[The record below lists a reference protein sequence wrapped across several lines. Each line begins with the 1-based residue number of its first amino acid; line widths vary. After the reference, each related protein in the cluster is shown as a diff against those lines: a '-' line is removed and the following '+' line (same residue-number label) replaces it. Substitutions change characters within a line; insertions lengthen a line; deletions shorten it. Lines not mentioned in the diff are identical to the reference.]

1 MKKRCAPRRDTLVF
15 LGACAGVLAAG
26 MALVGAAGLSPPG
39 RQVDSRAA
47 LPVYSALGA
56 ESADVQ
62 FWPWQLWEEA
72 SDTEN
77 GIYPWLEASGELAA
91 PWLDLFGWGM
101 GQGENASGG
110 QVYMALPEDGD
121 CLYVRGI
128 RFTDT
133 PPQISGLATP
143 NAVQQ
148 ELTAEFAVGYRSSG
162 FAVSCLVYAADGYQN
177 LPEDWQ
183 ETAVQRCREELL
195 YLFNLSNDDQRLQLY
210 QRLNSM
216 LTPYPWA
223 LENVSFPLEP
233 LEEYWQGAGRDQL
246 AGMLSTMQ
254 GMVRA
259 AQYNSLVLYNADGW
273 QEPGESWGCLYNHQT
288 LYVDPMPGE
297 AEMARVL
304 ADVSLDVQ
312 IVPLEKQ
319 VMVLFGWYG
328 GNLALYYDPVLDC
341 FSGYAL
347 QQ

>member
-1 MKKRCAPRRDTLVF
+1 MKKRSAPRRATLAFV
-15 LGACAGVLAAG
+15 GCCAGVLAAG
-26 MALVGAAGLSPPG
+26 MALVGAAGLSTPG
-39 RQVDSRAA
+39 RQVGSRPA

-72 SDTEN
+72 KNTEN
-77 GIYPWLEASGELAA
+77 GAYFWQEASGELAA
-91 PWLDLFGWGM
+91 PWLNLFDWGM
-101 GQGENASGG
+101 GQGANASSG

-121 CLYVRGI
+121 CLYVRAI

-133 PPQISGLATP
+133 PPQIAGLSTP

-148 ELTAEFAVGYRSSG
+148 ELTAEFAAGYRSSG
-162 FAVSCLVYAADGYQN
+162 FAVSCLVYAADGYQD
-177 LPEDWQ
+177 LPGDWR

-195 YLFNLSNDDQRLQLY
+195 YLFNLSNDDQRVQLY
-210 QRLNSM
+210 HRLNSM
-216 LTPYPWA
+216 LTPFPWA
-223 LENVSFPLEP
+223 LEDASFPLGS
-233 LEEYWQGAGRDQL
+233 LEDYWQGAGRGQL
-246 AGMLSTMQ
+246 ADMLGGLQ
-254 GMVRA
+254 GMVRS
-259 AQYNSLVLYNADGW
+259 AQYNSLVLYSDGGW
-273 QEPGESWGCLYNHQT
+273 QEPGESWGCLYNHQP
-288 LYVDPMPGE
+288 LYADPMPGE
-297 AEMARVL
+297 AELARVL

-328 GNLALYYDPVLDC
+328 GNLAVYYDPVLDC

>member
-1 MKKRCAPRRDTLVF
+1 MKKRSAPRR
-15 LGACAGVLAAG
+15 GALAFVGCCTGVLAAG
-26 MALVGAAGLSPPG
+26 MALVGAAGLSAPG
-39 RQVDSRAA
+39 RQVASRAA

-72 SDTEN
+72 KNTEN
-77 GIYPWLEASGELAA
+77 GVSFWQEASGELAS
-91 PWLDLFGWGM
+91 PWLGLFDWGM
-101 GQGENASGG
+101 GRGANASSG

-121 CLYVRGI
+121 CLYVRAI

-133 PPQISGLATP
+133 PPQIAGLSTP
-143 NAVQQ
+143 NAVQR
-148 ELTAEFAVGYRSSG
+148 ELTAEFAAGYRSSG
-162 FAVSCLVYAADGYQN
+162 FAVSCLVYAADGYQD

-216 LTPYPWA
+216 LTPFPWA
-223 LENVSFPLEP
+223 LEDASFPLGS
-233 LEEYWQGAGRDQL
+233 LEDYWQGMGRDQL
-246 AGMLSTMQ
+246 ADMLGGLQ
-254 GMVRA
+254 GMVRS
-259 AQYNSLVLYNADGW
+259 AQYNSLVLYSDGGW
-273 QEPGESWGCLYNHQT
+273 QEPGESWGCLYNHQP
-288 LYVDPMPGE
+288 LYADPMPGE
-297 AEMARVL
+297 VETARVL
-304 ADVSLDVQ
+304 GDVSLDVQ

-328 GNLALYYDPVLDC
+328 GNLAVYYDPVLDC

>member
-1 MKKRCAPRRDTLVF
+1 MEKRSAPRRATLAFV
-15 LGACAGVLAAG
+15 GCCAGVLAAG
-26 MALVGAAGLSPPG
+26 MALVGAAGLSTPG
-39 RQVDSRAA
+39 RQVGSRPA

-72 SDTEN
+72 KNTEN
-77 GIYPWLEASGELAA
+77 GAYFWQEASGELAA
-91 PWLDLFGWGM
+91 PWLNLFDWGM
-101 GQGENASGG
+101 GQGANASSGR
-110 QVYMALPEDGD
+110 VYMALPEDGD
-121 CLYVRGI
+121 CLYVRAI

-133 PPQISGLATP
+133 PPQIAGLSTP

-148 ELTAEFAVGYRSSG
+148 ELTAEFAAGYRSSG
-162 FAVSCLVYAADGYQN
+162 FAVSCLVYAADGYQD
-177 LPEDWQ
+177 LPGDWQ

-195 YLFNLSNDDQRLQLY
+195 YLFNLSNDDQRVQLY
-210 QRLNSM
+210 HRLNSM
-216 LTPYPWA
+216 LTPFPWA
-223 LENVSFPLEP
+223 LEDASFPLGS
-233 LEEYWQGAGRDQL
+233 LENYWQGMGRDQL
-246 AGMLSTMQ
+246 AGMLGGLQ
-254 GMVRA
+254 GMVRS
-259 AQYNSLVLYNADGW
+259 AQYNSLVLYSDGGW
-273 QEPGESWGCLYNHQT
+273 QEPGESWGCLYNHQP
-288 LYVDPMPGE
+288 LYADPMPGE

-328 GNLALYYDPVLDC
+328 GNLAVYYDPVLDC

>member
-1 MKKRCAPRRDTLVF
+1 MEKRSAPRRATLAFV
-15 LGACAGVLAAG
+15 GCCAGVLAAG
-26 MALVGAAGLSPPG
+26 MALVGAAGLSTPG
-39 RQVDSRAA
+39 RQVGSRPA

-72 SDTEN
+72 KNTEN
-77 GIYPWLEASGELAA
+77 GAYFWQEASGELAA
-91 PWLDLFGWGM
+91 PWLNLFDWGM
-101 GQGENASGG
+101 GQGANASSGR
-110 QVYMALPEDGD
+110 VYMALPEDGD
-121 CLYVRGI
+121 CLYVRAI

-133 PPQISGLATP
+133 PPQIAGLSTP

-148 ELTAEFAVGYRSSG
+148 ELTAEFAAGYRSSG

-195 YLFNLSNDDQRLQLY
+195 YLFNLSNDDQRVQLY
-210 QRLNSM
+210 HRLNSM
-216 LTPYPWA
+216 LTPFPWA
-223 LENVSFPLEP
+223 LEDASFPLGS
-233 LEEYWQGAGRDQL
+233 LEDYWQGAGRGQL
-246 AGMLSTMQ
+246 ADMLGGLQ
-254 GMVRA
+254 GMVRS
-259 AQYNSLVLYNADGW
+259 AQYNSLVLYSDGGW
-273 QEPGESWGCLYNHQT
+273 QEPGESWGCLYNHQP
-288 LYVDPMPGE
+288 LYADPMPGE
-297 AEMARVL
+297 AELARVL

-328 GNLALYYDPVLDC
+328 GNLAVYYDPVLDC